1 MLEKLLESL
10 DLGAVS
16 INVMIGNILGMR
28 IVYRIIYLGIFIV
41 RNIQLFL
48 IKPIVNILR
57 KGETTGGE
65 HLKHIFSPA

>member
-1 MLEKLLESL
+1 MSAVAKNMLEKLLESL

-41 RNIQLFL
+41 KNIQLFL
-48 IKPIVNILR
+48 KMLR
-57 KGETTGGE
+57 
-65 HLKHIFSPA
+65 LR